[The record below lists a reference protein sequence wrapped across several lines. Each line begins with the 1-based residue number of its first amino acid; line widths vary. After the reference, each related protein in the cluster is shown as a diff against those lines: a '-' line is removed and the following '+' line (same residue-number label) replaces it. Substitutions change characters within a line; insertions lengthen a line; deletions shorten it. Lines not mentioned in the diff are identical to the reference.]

1 MKLSNALIVSILS
14 FTSSSIADRNVYAR
28 NAYPAYLEDI
38 FARAAEADLYERDA
52 YPEADFYERDAYPE
66 ADYDRVFAREA
77 YPGNTISTMKNLK
90 CSVDKMSGGMTSAE
104 NKAKTVKLCKKECKC
119 EGKGKLECGKYTV
132 GSYFPIPPTSDSNP
146 GSITSPIIVHIP
158 GLLAIGE
165 FEFGDSS
172 GSITR

>member
-38 FARAAEADLYERDA
+38 FARAAEADIYERDAYPEADIYERDA

-66 ADYDRVFAREA
+66 ADYERVFAREA
-77 YPGNTISTMKNLK
+77 YPGNTISTMVNLK
-90 CSVDKMSGGMTSAE
+90 CSVDNMAGGMTSAE

-119 EGKGKLECGKYTV
+119 LHLLNERERVNYSCCFSGFVV
-132 GSYFPIPPTSDSNP
+132 GTMGIWR
-146 GSITSPIIVHIP
+146 
-158 GLLAIGE
+158 E
-165 FEFGDSS
+165 
-172 GSITR
+172 